1 MKYFCFAATC
11 GLCLATLVQSAPL
24 KANDKVD
31 TVLTRR
37 QYGIE
42 QQQAIQSQANPD
54 PVGATNEVLEMPNL
68 GDVDASTFAKESNGL
83 LVSNYGDS
91 SQVPWFDNGDFP
103 FTDTVSVDGSS
114 DGWTSI
120 PTSFEGFKMNTD
132 LVISDGDTRIVQP
145 YYITSD
151 FNATNVKRAIL
162 ALPGQPRDSWKY
174 SNLFNNA
181 LNWVYNQSLY
191 GIQEGEVI
199 IVAPIVLNTNDQAAG
214 ATGGDGSDW
223 AVYGGSNWEFG
234 GSTQAPAAD
243 SSVSFYTALD
253 KMIDM
258 LLDKSVYPNL
268 EKVVVGGHSMGGQ
281 AVQRYALFRH
291 GQDNDGD
298 VLYWI
303 GNPGSF
309 TWLTADRPTGGDC
322 DGSTNK
328 FPYGLDADSNFP
340 KYVRSML
347 HGGETTGD
355 MVNRFRSRQ
364 IHYAFGLLDNGSG
377 DTHCESYTQGAN
389 HLQRGANFVEML
401 SKQDGGFPP
410 TQAVSYVAGVSHQD
424 YPMIAAT
431 ESLDFIFGNGF

>member
-1 MKYFCFAATC
+1 MRQFQIAVAC
-11 GLCLATLVQSAPL
+11 GLCLAAIAQGAPL
-24 KANDKVD
+24 KADEKASNQ
-31 TVLTRR
+31 LNRR
-37 QYGIE
+37 QYDIEE
-42 QQQAIQSQANPD
+42 QQSIQSQAYPD

-68 GDVDASTFAKESNGL
+68 GDLDASTFATQDNGL
-83 LVSNYGDS
+83 FVSNYGDS
-91 SQVPWFDNGDFP
+91 SQVPWFDNGNFP

-120 PTSFEGFKMNTD
+120 PTSFEGFQMKTD

-145 YYITSD
+145 YFITSD
-151 FNATNVKRAIL
+151 FDASKVKRAIL

-174 SNLFNNA
+174 ANLFNNA

-191 GIQEGEVI
+191 DIQESEVI

-214 ATGGDGSDW
+214 ATSDDGADW

-268 EKVVVGGHSMGGQ
+268 GKVVVGGHSMGGQ
-281 AVQRYALFRH
+281 AAQRYALFRH
-291 GQDNDGD
+291 GQDNDDD

-309 TWLTADRPTGGDC
+309 TWLTADRPAGGDC
-322 DGSTNK
+322 DGNTNK
-328 FPYGLDADSNFP
+328 FPYGLDESSNFP

-347 HGGETTGD
+347 NDGETTGD

-364 IHYAFGLLDNGSG
+364 IRYAFGLLDNGAG
-377 DTHCESYTQGAN
+377 DTHCESYAQGAN

-401 SKQDGGFPP
+401 SK
-410 TQAVSYVAGVSHQD
+410 
-424 YPMIAAT
+424 
-431 ESLDFIFGNGF
+431 

>member
-1 MKYFCFAATC
+1 MRQFQIAVAC
-11 GLCLATLVQSAPL
+11 GLCLAAIAQGAPL
-24 KANDKVD
+24 KADEKASNQFN
-31 TVLTRR
+31 RR
-37 QYGIE
+37 QYDIEE
-42 QQQAIQSQANPD
+42 QQSIQSQAYPD

-68 GDVDASTFAKESNGL
+68 GDLDASTFATQDNGL
-83 LVSNYGDS
+83 FVSNYGDS
-91 SQVPWFDNGDFP
+91 SQVPWFDNGNFP

-120 PTSFEGFKMNTD
+120 PTSFEGFQMKTD

-145 YYITSD
+145 YFITSD
-151 FNATNVKRAIL
+151 FDASKVKRAIL

-174 SNLFNNA
+174 ANLFNNA

-191 GIQEGEVI
+191 DIQEGEVI

-214 ATGGDGSDW
+214 ATSDDGADW

-268 EKVVVGGHSMGGQ
+268 GKVVVGGHSMGGQ
-281 AVQRYALFRH
+281 AAQRYALFRH
-291 GQDNDGD
+291 GQDNDDD

-309 TWLTADRPTGGDC
+309 TWLTADRPAGGDC
-322 DGSTNK
+322 DGNTNK
-328 FPYGLDADSNFP
+328 FPYGLDESSNFP

-347 HGGETTGD
+347 NDGETTGD

-364 IHYAFGLLDNGSG
+364 IRYAFGLLDNGAG
-377 DTHCESYTQGAN
+377 DTHCESYAQGAN

-401 SKQDGGFPP
+401 SK
-410 TQAVSYVAGVSHQD
+410 
-424 YPMIAAT
+424 
-431 ESLDFIFGNGF
+431 

>member
-1 MKYFCFAATC
+1 MK
-11 GLCLATLVQSAPL
+11 
-24 KANDKVD
+24 
-31 TVLTRR
+31 
-37 QYGIE
+37 
-42 QQQAIQSQANPD
+42 
-54 PVGATNEVLEMPNL
+54 
-68 GDVDASTFAKESNGL
+68 
-83 LVSNYGDS
+83 
-91 SQVPWFDNGDFP
+91 
-103 FTDTVSVDGSS
+103 
-114 DGWTSI
+114 
-120 PTSFEGFKMNTD
+120 TD

-145 YYITSD
+145 YFITSD
-151 FNATNVKRAIL
+151 FDASKVKRAIL

-174 SNLFNNA
+174 ANLFNNA

-191 GIQEGEVI
+191 DIQEGEVI

-214 ATGGDGSDW
+214 ATSDDGADW

-268 EKVVVGGHSMGGQ
+268 GKVVVGGHSMGGQ
-281 AVQRYALFRH
+281 AAQRYALFRH
-291 GQDNDGD
+291 GQDNDDD

-309 TWLTADRPTGGDC
+309 TWLTADRPAGGDC
-322 DGSTNK
+322 DGNTNK
-328 FPYGLDADSNFP
+328 FPYGLDESSNFP

-347 HGGETTGD
+347 NDGETTGD

-364 IHYAFGLLDNGSG
+364 IRYAFGLLDNGAG
-377 DTHCESYTQGAN
+377 DTHCESYAQGAN

-401 SKQDGGFPP
+401 SKQDGGFPS

-431 ESLDFIFGNGF
+431 ESLDFIFGNGI